1 MALVL
6 RKNDELKWEG
16 VGGGGEGKKKKK
28 KQRDREMW
36 NDAEKEILRSPV
48 EIARS
53 TTVERKVYTTSR

>member
-1 MALVL
+1 
-6 RKNDELKWEG
+6 